1 MTTTGTIIL
10 PSSSFTWMGATGF
23 AEVAELERVAGPF
36 HIMPLHVSVRSGR
49 TGSVV
54 EFNRCS
60 TTINAD
66 KCAISWTYEGLD
78 DAGNLITLIVF
89 ND

>member
-1 MTTTGTIIL
+1 MTTTDTIIV
-10 PSSSFTWMGATGF
+10 PSASFSWIGATGF

-36 HIMPLHVSVRSGR
+36 HIIPVRVSVRSGR

-60 TTINAD
+60 TTLNAD
-66 KCAISWTYEGLD
+66 KCAVSWTYEGLD
-78 DAGNLITLIVF
+78 DNGNLITLIVF